1 MDKFEIIKNFLLDEN
16 ISPEIRRERF
26 EIAWDIKE
34 NFDKIKAKLSLE
46 KVIKPLKEKFE
57 QYLNT
62 YTVSRFDYGSIYITK
77 PHWKESKNDRGIVAI
92 AIERWFKDTSTVG
105 LVKNTGSKLP
115 LEDEV
120 RNLLEQKYGLRTTH
134 SWWLGYLPDERKL
147 PTTKLPLRE
156 YYLQILLNSER
167 VIEEHFLAL
176 KEVLDIA
183 NEKEIS
189 QLLEKIVKERKKQTL

>member
-34 NFDKIKAKLSLE
+34 NFDKVLE
-46 KVIKPLKEKFE
+46 KLAYKNFINPLIEKLKPILGDFIIT
-57 QYLNT
+57 QT
-62 YTVSRFDYGSIYITK
+62 YSSAIYIAK
-77 PHWKESKNDRGIVAI
+77 PHWKQNIKDRGII
-92 AIERWFKDTSTVG
+92 AIGLERWNNNRTEIG
-105 LVKNTGSKLP
+105 LIKNTDKETSPFEEEIKQ
-115 LEDEV
+115 
-120 RNLLEQKYGLRTTH
+120 LLTRKYGLKPTR
-134 SWWLGYLPDERKL
+134 WWLGYLPDERKL

-156 YYLQILLNSER
+156 YYLQILLNPKR

-183 NEKEIS
+183 NDKEIS